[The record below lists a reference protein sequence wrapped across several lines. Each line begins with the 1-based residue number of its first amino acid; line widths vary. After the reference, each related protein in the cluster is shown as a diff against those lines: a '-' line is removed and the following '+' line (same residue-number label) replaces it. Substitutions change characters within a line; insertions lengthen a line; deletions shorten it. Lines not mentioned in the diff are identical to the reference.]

1 MGNTQKER
9 IYKFD
14 NIKLFTMIMVVV
26 VHAIEI
32 PYDINKISDLFR
44 SLVIFIYSF
53 HMPLFVFVSGLMQKR
68 FSDTNKLN
76 INKIAYFITLG
87 FILKIV
93 LEFFRYL
100 NGEEFAISYFGDK
113 SIEWYLFALCMFMVT
128 AYATRKVHPA
138 VMLSVSFICGTFCG
152 YINFIDDTLYLS
164 RYFVFLPIYLSGYY
178 LTPEKLIR
186 FEKKGAVKLVSGA
199 GALLYFIFC
208 FRNLKAIYKLRL
220 LFTARHPFSNVAI
233 DNCGFEH
240 RLLCYLI
247 SAILCLAVFCYIPNI
262 KIPVL
267 SGMGKNTLSVYFY
280 HNAIIFGLAA
290 TPFFEIL
297 KGIGDPMYKVIL
309 LFFAIVLTLVL
320 SFDFFMLPLN
330 LLAKL
335 FDKFKKSWCYVII
348 FAPFVIG
355 LASMYKELPGYFN
368 YLLNKIKNIFA

>member
-1 MGNTQKER
+1 MGNIQKER

-128 AYATRKVHPA
+128 AYAT
-138 VMLSVSFICGTFCG
+138 
-152 YINFIDDTLYLS
+152 
-164 RYFVFLPIYLSGYY
+164 
-178 LTPEKLIR
+178 
-186 FEKKGAVKLVSGA
+186 
-199 GALLYFIFC
+199 
-208 FRNLKAIYKLRL
+208 
-220 LFTARHPFSNVAI
+220 
-233 DNCGFEH
+233 
-240 RLLCYLI
+240 LLC
-247 SAILCLAVFCYIPNI
+247 
-262 KIPVL
+262 
-267 SGMGKNTLSVYFY
+267 
-280 HNAIIFGLAA
+280 
-290 TPFFEIL
+290 
-297 KGIGDPMYKVIL
+297 
-309 LFFAIVLTLVL
+309 
-320 SFDFFMLPLN
+320 
-330 LLAKL
+330 
-335 FDKFKKSWCYVII
+335 
-348 FAPFVIG
+348 
-355 LASMYKELPGYFN
+355 
-368 YLLNKIKNIFA
+368 